1 VVSGRVVEQSPN
13 AAVIELGDGIRA
25 HCSVAAMPAPVSENK
40 SSSGADLSAL
50 TSMLQARWKGGA
62 APAVKQPEP
71 LAKGQIRSFRIVKL
85 DRSTE
90 KIELELA

>member
-1 VVSGRVVEQSPN
+1 VSGRVVEQTPDS
-13 AAVIELGDGIRA
+13 AVIELGDGIRA
-25 HCSVAAMPAPVSENK
+25 NCRLAAAAPPTSENK

-50 TSMLQARWKGGA
+50 TSMLQARWKGGSA
-62 APAVKQPEP
+62 ASAKQSEP

-85 DRSTE
+85 DRATE